1 MLCCCCCSNSNGQ
14 VDISAD
20 SRTSIRSIV
29 VSSGPDSQ
37 FQIYVGTYS
46 GSLLLLTTDTDSESN
61 HDDDAS
67 KRKVSFMRSVSVGDS
82 PVEAVLALAQ
92 IWKVVV
98 ISDGC
103 LLLVDSLLDQ
113 QLKKLGFAK
122 GVSAI
127 AKRIVSCESD
137 SSDLRS
143 IVASNSESSTAS
155 QRILQRL
162 VGGIRTNGVVKATQ
176 QTEDSSNNVFAI
188 VLGVDLAGVK
198 VLDGLDKVMEGGA
211 SILAD
216 GDINNEVDVL
226 ENVEI
231 GEQKQR
237 DDAYKPAKKPAGI
250 YSDK

>member
-1 MLCCCCCSNSNGQ
+1 MAKSDLRARTVLEPFSHF
-14 VDISAD
+14 DISAH
-20 SRTSIRSIV
+20 SRTSIRSIA

-37 FQIYVGTYS
+37 FLIYIGTYS

-92 IWKVVV
+92 IGKVVV

-162 VGGIRTNGVVKATQ
+162 R
-176 QTEDSSNNVFAI
+176 
-188 VLGVDLAGVK
+188 
-198 VLDGLDKVMEGGA
+198 A
-211 SILAD
+211 SD
-216 GDINNEVDVL
+216 E
-226 ENVEI
+226 
-231 GEQKQR
+231 
-237 DDAYKPAKKPAGI
+237 
-250 YSDK
+250 